1 MSALRRRLTAICA
14 VSCLAVTV
22 ACLWSRES
30 YVLGCAWWVLRWPV
44 GAAALALVA
53 SGLRHRRP
61 LLATVSAACLGL
73 VATEGASVALARSR
87 PPAGPETPFTVV
99 THNLLFHGNSLDD
112 SLAGLA
118 DAGADVIALQEVT
131 PKDARRL
138 VETLSP
144 THPFH
149 AEAPHEG
156 AHGYALFSRY
166 PLEDVRLVRF
176 DGKLPFAQCATL
188 ALPDGR
194 LPVCN
199 VHLSAPVKELRGF
212 SAVPDLEG
220 LERNAE
226 RRRREWRSVESEL
239 DRRGGDRAL
248 ALGDFNSLE
257 VEPLYRS
264 IRGKWVDAFRQLHF
278 DWGATWPNRVDG
290 RVPFARID
298 YVFSRGALRP
308 AEARVIGRS
317 GSDHLA
323 VSARLLR

>member
-14 VSCLAVTV
+14 ASCLAVTL

-53 SGLRHRRP
+53 NGLRHRRA

-99 THNLLFHGNSLDD
+99 THNLLFHGNSLDE

-131 PKDARRL
+131 PQDARRL
-138 VETLSP
+138 VDTLSS

-149 AEAPHEG
+149 AEAPHVG
-156 AHGYALFSRY
+156 AHGYALFSRF
-166 PLEDVRLVRF
+166 PLDDVRLVRF
-176 DGKLPFAQCATL
+176 DGKLPFAQCATV
-188 ALPDGR
+188 AMPDGP
-194 LPVCN
+194 LPLCN
-199 VHLSAPVKELRGF
+199 VHLSAPVKELRGLAAMPDLGGLEQNAARRAKEW
-212 SAVPDLEG
+212 SAVAAD
-220 LERNAE
+220 
-226 RRRREWRSVESEL
+226 L
-239 DRRGGDRAL
+239 DRRGAGRAV

-257 VEPLYRS
+257 AEPLYQV
-264 IRGKWVDAFRQLHF
+264 IRTGWIDAFREVQRS
-278 DWGATWPNRVDG
+278 WGATWPHQAKG
-290 RVPFARID
+290 LPFARID
-298 YVFSRGALRP
+298 YVFTRGALRP
-308 AEARVIGRS
+308 ADARVIDRS

-323 VSARLLR
+323 VTARLLR